1 MMTGVQVKTE
11 NKKAIETKV
20 CPRCGKPLHFR
31 YVLTD
36 RGNTSEEDFEL
47 YCLAGHSYN
56 YNLNDFR
63 KEAPNAATAPPSRT

>member
-1 MMTGVQVKTE
+1 MKTE
-11 NKKAIETKV
+11 NKKAFETKK

-47 YCLAGHSYN
+47 YCLAGHSFN
-56 YNLNDFR
+56 FNLEDFR
-63 KEAPNAATAPPSRT
+63 KEDLNAATASPSRAR